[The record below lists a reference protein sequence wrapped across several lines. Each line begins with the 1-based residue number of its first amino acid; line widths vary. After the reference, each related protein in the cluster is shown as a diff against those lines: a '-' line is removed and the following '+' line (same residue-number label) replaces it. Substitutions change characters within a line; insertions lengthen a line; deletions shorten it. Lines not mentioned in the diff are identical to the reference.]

1 MAKLRV
7 LIDSDVVINWL
18 IKEKETSTGNDI
30 WEAPHKIIEMAVSG
44 NIVCYIS
51 IVSLLEIQHVM
62 RRKKSISE
70 KQIHDDI
77 ERITCQLEVL
87 IPDEITLIQ
96 AFNLQKERPL
106 DPFDSILLAQVIR
119 EEIILVSR
127 DSAFLEEAAKKCIS
141 AFNPEDFLQQVGE

>member
-1 MAKLRV
+1 
-7 LIDSDVVINWL
+7 
-18 IKEKETSTGNDI
+18 
-30 WEAPHKIIEMAVSG
+30 VSG

-51 IVSLLEIQHVM
+51 ILSLLEIQYVM
-62 RRKKSISE
+62 RRKKSLSD
-70 KQIHDDI
+70 KQIYDDI

-141 AFNPEDFLQQVGE
+141 AFNPEDFLPQVGE